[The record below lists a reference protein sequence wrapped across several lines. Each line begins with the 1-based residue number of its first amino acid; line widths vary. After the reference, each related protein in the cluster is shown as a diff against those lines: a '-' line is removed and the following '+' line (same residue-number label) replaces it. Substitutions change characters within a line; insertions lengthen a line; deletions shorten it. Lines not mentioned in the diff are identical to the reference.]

1 MVATTKNRLGHRRL
15 LIALAFEKIIQH
27 ATVTT
32 ALLTNWHDIRG
43 TVVVGYRW
51 LTTLGALIGLFYAI
65 SLVGLLRGRHW
76 SLRLITILALADVVG
91 EFIAQGTL
99 SITITV
105 SFIVALIILLLA
117 RRIAQAET
125 IRVD

>member
-1 MVATTKNRLGHRRL
+1 MVAATENHLRLRWL
-15 LIALAFEKIIQH
+15 LVALAVEKIVQH

-43 TVVVGYRW
+43 TVVVDYRW
-51 LTTLGALIGLFYAI
+51 LTILGALIGLLFAV

-76 SLRLITILALADVVG
+76 SLRLLTILALADIIG

-99 SITITV
+99 SITINV
-105 SFIVALIILLLA
+105 SFIVALTILLLVRWIA
-117 RRIAQAET
+117 RAET
-125 IRVD
+125 IRGE